1 MLVTNPATGETK
13 RFERAVEMTLQGGAP
28 QVETSA
34 WYPVSEAFDL
44 APGTYQARVA
54 MRDRNSGRI
63 GAVTHD
69 FDVPVRK
76 GMTLSSL
83 IVTDTI
89 EKPAD
94 GSGPPK
100 AVLMVRR
107 LLNAG
112 TTLYYQF
119 AVFDA
124 GRTATGETRVKAG
137 HVVRRADGTVVKEL
151 KPTALVPGPS
161 GMSRFAGISLAGL
174 PAGEYR
180 PGRDGR
186 RRSARRNGHRE
197 RAVRDCGTAAGE
209 VLLGLSSFAWCR
221 AGHLGP
227 AAARA

>member
-1 MLVTNPATGETK
+1 
-13 RFERAVEMTLQGGAP
+13 MTLQGGAP

-34 WYPVSEAFDL
+34 WYPMSEAFDL

-54 MRDRNSGRI
+54 VRDRNSGRI

-69 FDVPVRK
+69 FEVPVRK

-112 TTLYYQF
+112 ATLYYQF

-124 GRTATGETRVKAG
+124 GRTASGETRVKAG

-151 KPTALVPGPS
+151 KPTPLVPGPS

-174 PAGEYR
+174 PAGEY
-180 PGRDGR
+180 DL
-186 RRSARRNGHRE
+186 
-197 RAVRDCGTAAGE
+197 AVTVVDEVRGE
-209 VLLGLSSFAWCR
+209 TVTVNEPFAIAEPQR
-221 AGHLGP
+221 VKFF
-227 AAARA
+227 